1 MRFNSLRPLVQ
12 DIADSWTGL
21 VRKPLRSLLSSLG
34 IGIGVTALIAML
46 SISEGAQQATLKKI
60 RSLGVDT
67 LRIENRKRAGENASL
82 SNLSSGLNLGDSN
95 TLRAWLGERGVVGSY
110 RRMDDITIHRNRYSS
125 VGTVLGVD
133 QEWFRAEQFATANGR
148 SIRTID
154 IDRQERFCLVGSD
167 MANEL
172 QARPGDFLTYRDQP
186 LTVVGIGKPKGR
198 LLTEGTGLASLNF
211 DRTIYLPL
219 TGIPQQFGGSEL
231 QPLDGIVIRLNHE
244 KADAFEIGRQAVQ
257 LLEKRHKNVNDFEVV
272 VPRLLLEE
280 AKASQRTFSLIM
292 GTIAGLSLIVGGIG
306 VLNVMLANIAEQ
318 TREIGLRM
326 AVGATRTRIVWLYL
340 CHSMLLTLSGS
351 IWGMAAGVAAALV
364 IQHSAGWEIAFSGTS
379 LILAPLSALVT
390 GIIFGLHPAMR
401 AASLDPARS
410 LRET

>member
-1 MRFNSLRPLVQ
+1 MRFDSLRPLVQ
-12 DIADSWTGL
+12 DIADSWTSL

-67 LRIENRKRAGENASL
+67 LRIENRKRAGESVSY
-82 SNLSSGLNLGDSN
+82 SNLSSGLNLWDSKS
-95 TLRAWLGERGVVGSY
+95 LRAWLGERGVVGSY

-133 QEWFRAEQFATANGR
+133 QEWFRAEQFATAYGR

-172 QARPGDFLTYRDQP
+172 QARPGNFLRYRNQL
-186 LTVVGIGKPKGR
+186 LTVVGLGKSKGR

-211 DRTIYLPL
+211 DHTVYLPL
-219 TGIPQQFGGSEL
+219 PSLPQQFGGSIL
-231 QPLDGIVIRLNHE
+231 QPLDGIVIRLTHE
-244 KADAFEIGRQAVQ
+244 KANVFEIAKQAMQ
-257 LLEKRHKNVNDFEVV
+257 LLETRHKNSIDFEVV
-272 VPRLLLEE
+272 IPRQLLKE
-280 AKASQRTFSLIM
+280 AKTNQRTFSLIM
-292 GTIAGLSLIVGGIG
+292 GTIAGLSLVVGGIG

-318 TREIGLRM
+318 TREIGLRI
-326 AVGATRTRIVWLYL
+326 AVGATRRRIVWLYL

-351 IWGMAAGVAAALV
+351 IWGMVAGIVAALI
-364 IQHSAGWEIAFSGTS
+364 IQHSAGWEITFSGTS
-379 LILAPLSALVT
+379 LILAPFSALVT
-390 GIIFGLHPAMR
+390 GIIFGIHPAMR